1 MWEALAFARA
11 DAEGPLWG
19 SVLQATSPR
28 AAQQAEG
35 RGGRSSQGQGAGVDA
50 LAFHFPPPELPRE
63 SLPAGPPPPHR
74 YAHLQPPVGAAA
86 SPAVAPPL
94 LRSLVK
100 KKSVG
105 SLA

>member
-63 SLPAGPPPPHR
+63 SLPAGPPLPTDMRISNPPWGR
-74 YAHLQPPVGAAA
+74 LPAPQWRPP
-86 SPAVAPPL
+86 APPEL
-94 LRSLVK
+94 
-100 KKSVG
+100 G
-105 SLA
+105 